1 MLDIIE
7 IRSQHPGDVLDHAVA
22 FGDWLEADTLAT
34 VSVVAAAG
42 ITLGTGAKAPA
53 IAGDD
58 VVLWLS
64 GGTSGTSYNVAVTVT
79 TAGGRTKVQDCRIT
93 ITDPTP

>member
-1 MLDIIE
+1 MPQIIE
-7 IRSQHPGDVLDHAVA
+7 MEPQHPGDGLDHAVA
-22 FGDWLEADTLAT
+22 FGDWLEGDDLAT
-34 VSVVAAAG
+34 CAVAVQSG
-42 ITLGTGAKAPA
+42 ITLGSNAKAPA
-53 IAGDD
+53 ISGDD

-64 GGTSGTSYNVAVTVT
+64 GGTSGTSYDVAVTVT